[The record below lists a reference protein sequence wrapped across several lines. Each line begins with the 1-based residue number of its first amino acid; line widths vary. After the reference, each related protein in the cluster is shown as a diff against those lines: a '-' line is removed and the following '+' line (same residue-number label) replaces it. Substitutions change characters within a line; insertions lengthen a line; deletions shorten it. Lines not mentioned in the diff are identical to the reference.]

1 MGNLDLE
8 RPLADTLAELKRSL
22 AILTRRI
29 QRAREKQALAR
40 GDENHW
46 SKFMEDINAEIYGIV
61 SKGEETIKK
70 TKGDKQCQ
78 CK

>member
-1 MGNLDLE
+1 MSNLDLE

-22 AILTRRI
+22 AVITRRI
-29 QRAREKQALAR
+29 QTAR
-40 GDENHW
+40 GDDKHW

-78 CK
+78 CR